1 MNNKGFMMTEVVVVS
16 VIVLSVLV
24 TMYVSYGKLF
34 TGFKEKI
41 NYYNPDSIYKL
52 ANVRDAMIKDGTLN
66 TLIKEYTST
75 IKIDSYCKWLCNEL
89 KSTNNIY
96 ISNYGDLKKINNT
109 NQTFKDYI
117 AFLENNIENKNNY
130 YLIIETEVYN
140 NYYYSYLE
148 VEKLWKN

>member
-1 MNNKGFMMTEVVVVS
+1 MNNKGFMITEVVVVS

-75 IKIDSYCKWLCNEL
+75 IKIDSYCKGLCNEL
-89 KSTNNIY
+89 KNTNNIY
-96 ISNYGDLKKINNT
+96 ISNYEDLEKINNT

-148 VEKLWKN
+148 VEKL

>member
-1 MNNKGFMMTEVVVVS
+1 MNNKGCMMTEVVVVS

-75 IKIDSYCKWLCNEL
+75 IKIDSYCKGLCNEL

-148 VEKLWKN
+148 VEKL

>member
-24 TMYVSYGKLF
+24 TMYVSYGILF

-75 IKIDSYCKWLCNEL
+75 IKIDSYCKGLCNEL

-148 VEKLWKN
+148 VEKL

>member
-1 MNNKGFMMTEVVVVS
+1 MNNKGFMITEVVVVS

-75 IKIDSYCKWLCNEL
+75 IKIDSYCKGLCNEL

-96 ISNYGDLKKINNT
+96 ISNYEDLEKINNT
-109 NQTFKDYI
+109 NQTF
-117 AFLENNIENKNNY
+117 
-130 YLIIETEVYN
+130 
-140 NYYYSYLE
+140 
-148 VEKLWKN
+148 

>member
-75 IKIDSYCKWLCNEL
+75 IKIDSYCKGLCNEL
-89 KSTNNIY
+89 KS
-96 ISNYGDLKKINNT
+96 T

-130 YLIIETEVYN
+130 YLIIEIEVNN

-148 VEKLWKN
+148 VEKL

>member
-75 IKIDSYCKWLCNEL
+75 IKIDSYCKGLCNEL

-130 YLIIETEVYN
+130 YRIIETEVYN

-148 VEKLWKN
+148 VEKL

>member
-75 IKIDSYCKWLCNEL
+75 IKIDSYCKGLCNEL

-96 ISNYGDLKKINNT
+96 ISIYGDLKKINNT

-148 VEKLWKN
+148 VGKL

>member
-24 TMYVSYGKLF
+24 TMYVSYGTLF

-75 IKIDSYCKWLCNEL
+75 IKIDSYCKGLCNEL

-96 ISNYGDLKKINNT
+96 ISNYGDLEKINNT

-148 VEKLWKN
+148 VEKL

>member
-1 MNNKGFMMTEVVVVS
+1 MNNKGFMITEVVVVS

-75 IKIDSYCKWLCNEL
+75 IQIDSYCKGLCNEL

-148 VEKLWKN
+148 VEKL

>member
-52 ANVRDAMIKDGTLN
+52 ANVRDAMIKENG
-66 TLIKEYTST
+66 I
-75 IKIDSYCKWLCNEL
+75 EL
-89 KSTNNIY
+89 GCVSFTK
-96 ISNYGDLKKINNT
+96 LKAMRVAT
-109 NQTFKDYI
+109 VVAVLRQ
-117 AFLENNIENKNNY
+117 
-130 YLIIETEVYN
+130 
-140 NYYYSYLE
+140 
-148 VEKLWKN
+148 

>member
-1 MNNKGFMMTEVVVVS
+1 MNNKGFMMKEVVVVS

-75 IKIDSYCKWLCNEL
+75 IKIDSYCKGLCNEL

-148 VEKLWKN
+148 VEKL

>member
-24 TMYVSYGKLF
+24 TMYISYGKLF

-52 ANVRDAMIKDGTLN
+52 ANVRDAMIKDGALN
-66 TLIKEYTST
+66 TIIKEYTST
-75 IKIDSYCKWLCNEL
+75 IKIDSYCKGLCNEL

-96 ISNYGDLKKINNT
+96 ISNYEDLKKINNT

-130 YLIIETEVYN
+130 YLIIEIEVNN

-148 VEKLWKN
+148 VEKL

>member
-75 IKIDSYCKWLCNEL
+75 IKIDSYCKGLCNEL

-117 AFLENNIENKNNY
+117 AFLENKIENKNNY

-148 VEKLWKN
+148 VEKL

>member
-1 MNNKGFMMTEVVVVS
+1 MNNKGFMITEVVVVKI
-16 VIVLSVLV
+16 IVLSVLV

-75 IKIDSYCKWLCNEL
+75 IKIDSYCKGLCNEL

-140 NYYYSYLE
+140 NYFYSYLE
-148 VEKLWKN
+148 VEKL

>member
-1 MNNKGFMMTEVVVVS
+1 MNNKGFMMAEVVVVS

-75 IKIDSYCKWLCNEL
+75 IKIDSYCKGLCNEL

-148 VEKLWKN
+148 VEKL

>member
-16 VIVLSVLV
+16 VIVLSVLA

-34 TGFKEKI
+34 TGCKEKI

-75 IKIDSYCKWLCNEL
+75 IKIDSYCKGLCNEL

-148 VEKLWKN
+148 VEKL

>member
-1 MNNKGFMMTEVVVVS
+1 MNNKGFMITEVVVVS

-75 IKIDSYCKWLCNEL
+75 IKIDSYCKGLCNEF

-96 ISNYGDLKKINNT
+96 ISNYEDLEKINNT

-148 VEKLWKN
+148 VEKL

>member
-75 IKIDSYCKWLCNEL
+75 IKIDSYCKGLCNEL

-130 YLIIETEVYN
+130 YLITETEVYN

-148 VEKLWKN
+148 VEKL

>member
-75 IKIDSYCKWLCNEL
+75 IKIDSYCKGLCNEL

-117 AFLENNIENKNNY
+117 AFLENNIENKKNY
-130 YLIIETEVYN
+130 YLIIEIEVNN

-148 VEKLWKN
+148 VEKL